1 VSLTHPKYR
10 PDIDGLRAVAVL
22 SVVAF
27 HAFPGR
33 LPGGFIGVDV
43 FFVISGFLISTIIF
57 ENLPRDSFGF
67 AEFYR
72 RRIRRIFP
80 ALLIVLVAAFGIGWA
95 VLFDGEFVQISKHVA
110 AGAAF
115 ISNFALWQESGYFDT
130 AANAKPLLHLW
141 SLGIE
146 EQFYIIWPL
155 LLYWG
160 WRLRVNLFLL
170 CIVIAAAS
178 FAANISTSRVDAVAI
193 FYSPQTRFWELLVGA
208 IVAIKYHWIR
218 SALET
223 RRSLAHVISSC
234 GALLLLIGL
243 GLVTKDSIFPG
254 WLALLPTFGTA
265 LLIAAGPAASI
276 NRWVLSV
283 PSIRWFG
290 LISYPLYLWHWPLL
304 SFAYVVTFGAP
315 PSTLRIAIVA
325 VSILLAWLTY
335 IFIETP
341 IRFGRSH
348 RTVPL
353 LGSAMAIVSVAGVL
367 FYLAMPSTRLGDPM
381 LSLQHDRER
390 KIVDTFSDS
399 CVKKLG
405 LEILEEENCRT
416 NSPDPLVLFIGD
428 SHAGA
433 LSSSVFVGRYAIP
446 SVLVSGAGC
455 KFYPTLNYTPIITG
469 SGWGHNC
476 TALAREA
483 VRVAAEQKSITTVV
497 VTHKAFQYASYSVG
511 STRLTT
517 LREEILLGV
526 GGLIEPLLDAG
537 KKVIYVKDVPP
548 FKWGPEKCVQR
559 IPVGIAAPPDC
570 RLPRAVFFN
579 GIRSEYDAAIAELAA
594 NYPSM
599 KVVDPTGMFCDNIY
613 CYQRD
618 SRDYFYNDT
627 DHLSVY
633 GSTRVIGSFLLDA
646 LPLKPSAAQDSAGH
660 PPELAPR

>member
-1 VSLTHPKYR
+1 MSILHALEPPANTASLTHPKYR

-57 ENLPRDSFGF
+57 DNLSSGSFGF

-72 RRIRRIFP
+72 RRVRRIFP
-80 ALLIVLVAAFGIGWA
+80 ALLVVLVATLGISWA
-95 VLFDGEFVQISKHVA
+95 VLFGGEFVQISKHVT

-115 ISNFALWQESGYFDT
+115 ISNFALWQESGYFDK

-160 WRLRVNLFLL
+160 WRLGANLFLL
-170 CIVIAAAS
+170 CIVISASS

-208 IVAIKYHWIR
+208 IVAIKYPWIR
-218 SALET
+218 STLET
-223 RRSLAHVISSC
+223 RHSLAHVISSC

-243 GLVTKDSIFPG
+243 GLITKNSIFPG

-265 LLIAAGPAASI
+265 LLIAAGPSAPI

-304 SFAYVVTFGAP
+304 SFAYVVTFDAP
-315 PSTLRIAIVA
+315 SLTLRIAIVT
-325 VSILLAWLTY
+325 VSIILAWLTY

-341 IRFGRSH
+341 IRYGRSH
-348 RTVPL
+348 QAVPL
-353 LGSAMAIVSVAGVL
+353 LASAMAIVSVAGVL
-367 FYLAMPSTRLGDPM
+367 FYLVMPSTRLGDPVQ
-381 LSLQHDRER
+381 SLLADRAR
-390 KIVDTFSDS
+390 KILDTFSDS

-405 LEILEEENCRT
+405 LEILEEEHCRT

-433 LSSSVFVGRYAIP
+433 LSISVFVGRYAIP
-446 SVLVSGAGC
+446 SVLIFGAGC
-455 KFYPTLNYTPIITG
+455 KFYPTLNYTLINPS

-476 TALAREA
+476 MALAREA
-483 VRVAAEQKSITTVV
+483 VRVATEQK
-497 VTHKAFQYASYSVG
+497 
-511 STRLTT
+511 
-517 LREEILLGV
+517 
-526 GGLIEPLLDAG
+526 
-537 KKVIYVKDVPP
+537 
-548 FKWGPEKCVQR
+548 
-559 IPVGIAAPPDC
+559 
-570 RLPRAVFFN
+570 
-579 GIRSEYDAAIAELAA
+579 
-594 NYPSM
+594 
-599 KVVDPTGMFCDNIY
+599 
-613 CYQRD
+613 
-618 SRDYFYNDT
+618 
-627 DHLSVY
+627 
-633 GSTRVIGSFLLDA
+633 
-646 LPLKPSAAQDSAGH
+646 
-660 PPELAPR
+660 